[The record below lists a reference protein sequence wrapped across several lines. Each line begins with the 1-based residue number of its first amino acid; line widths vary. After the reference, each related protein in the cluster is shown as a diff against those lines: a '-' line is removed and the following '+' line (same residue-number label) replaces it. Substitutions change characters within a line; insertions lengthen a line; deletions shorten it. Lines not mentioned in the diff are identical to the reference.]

1 MYISKSFIPI
11 LKNNPSEAK
20 IKSHQ
25 LMLRV
30 GMIKQSLA
38 GIYSWLPL
46 GFKVMKKIEQIV
58 REEQNKIG
66 AQEILMPTIQPSDI
80 WKESGRYDDYGDEML
95 RIKDR
100 QGREMLY
107 GPTNE
112 ELVTDIFRS
121 SVKSYKSLPQLLY
134 HIQWKFRD
142 EVRPRFGIMRGRE
155 FYMKDAYSFD
165 VNDEDAAFSYNKFFF
180 SYLKTFK
187 RLELSAIPMAADTGP
202 IGGNLSHEFIILA
215 DTGES
220 KIFTDKRVFDL
231 DSEGSVMDRQSLQDL
246 RKKYE
251 QYYAVADE
259 KFNKDEFEEKV
270 SEENRL
276 ITKGIEV
283 GHIFYFGDKYS
294 KALNAAVDLP
304 GGKKDFVKM
313 GSYGIGVSRLV
324 GAIIEAKYDE
334 KDEIMKWPFSVA
346 PYELAIIPM
355 INKNDTSALD
365 KANKLFKHFE
375 SKNIDTII
383 DDMDENLSS
392 KIKKFNLIGVP
403 YQIILGKKS
412 DGDLL
417 EFKEIGKDPKSLT
430 IDQITQILTEQK
442 ITTIIVTHDSYEAF
456 YLGTKCGIILDEQ
469 LKQFDDPYNVYHF
482 PNSVEVVN
490 FLNRGILIP
499 AKVTGE
505 NSLESV
511 DLGTITGDFI
521 KHYPKGSEVQLLL
534 QPEDLEH
541 DDQSNLKLE
550 VVDRKFR
557 GTNFIYTL
565 KTMSNK
571 LIPVFVHSHHIHQH
585 QVDEKF
591 GIKRPI
597 NIDHIVCF

>member
-30 GMIKQSLA
+30 GMIKQSST

-46 GFKVMKKIEQIV
+46 GFKIMKKIEQIV
-58 REEQNKIG
+58 REEQNRIG
-66 AQEILMPTIQPSDI
+66 AQEILMPTIQSSEI

-121 SVKSYKSLPQLLY
+121 SFKSYKSLPQLLY

-142 EVRPRFGIMRGRE
+142 ELRPRFGIMRCRE

-165 VNDEDAAFSYNKFFF
+165 VSDEDAIYSYNKFFL

-187 RLELSAIPMAADTGP
+187 RLELTAIPMAADTGP

-220 KIFTDKRVFDL
+220 KIFTDKRIFDL
-231 DSEGSVMDRQSLQDL
+231 DSVGFEIEKKSLENL

-251 QYYAVADE
+251 KFYSVTDE
-259 KFNKDEFEEKV
+259 KFNREEFEKEVLK
-270 SEENRL
+270 ENRL

-294 KALNAAVDLP
+294 KPLNASVDLP

-324 GAIIEAKYDE
+324 GAIIEAKYND

-355 INKNDTSALD
+355 INKNDSSILD
-365 KANKLFKHFE
+365 KATKIFKHFN
-375 SKNIDTII
+375 SNNIDTII
-383 DDMDENLSS
+383 DDTDENLSS

-403 YQIILGKKS
+403 YQIIIGKKS
-412 DGDLL
+412 EGDII
-417 EFKEIGKDPKSLT
+417 EFKEVGKETQYLT
-430 IDQITQILTEQK
+430 IEQITQILIEQK
-442 ITTIIVTHDSYEAF
+442 E
-456 YLGTKCGIILDEQ
+456 K
-469 LKQFDDPYNVYHF
+469 NWF
-482 PNSVEVVN
+482 P
-490 FLNRGILIP
+490 L
-499 AKVTGE
+499 
-505 NSLESV
+505 
-511 DLGTITGDFI
+511 
-521 KHYPKGSEVQLLL
+521 
-534 QPEDLEH
+534 
-541 DDQSNLKLE
+541 
-550 VVDRKFR
+550 
-557 GTNFIYTL
+557 
-565 KTMSNK
+565 
-571 LIPVFVHSHHIHQH
+571 
-585 QVDEKF
+585 
-591 GIKRPI
+591 
-597 NIDHIVCF
+597 